1 LAEVTQKNIEMVG
14 MPKWTEEEHNLAKAL
29 QRNLK
34 GKQEGLHQE
43 ISALRESQQSASSND
58 AGEVTWIVPTGRVTF
73 PANIPNIP
81 NHHWAAGVAP
91 ATSIAHKG
99 AVAGAKVLAASVV
112 DFLMDPKLV
121 EEAKTTFKKETA
133 GFEYKS
139 FLPQD
144 QKPPVHLNKELME
157 RYRPLLAKY
166 YLKEKPKFE

>member
-1 LAEVTQKNIEMVG
+1 VELVG

-34 GKQEGLHQE
+34 SKEEGLHRE
-43 ISALRESQQSASSND
+43 ISALRESRQGASSND

-73 PANIPNIP
+73 PSNIPNIP

-112 DFLMDPKLV
+112 DFLTDPKLV

-133 GFEYKS
+133 GFQYKS
-139 FLPQD
+139 FLPAD
-144 QKPPVHLNKELME
+144 QSRRLISIRN
-157 RYRPLLAKY
+157 
-166 YLKEKPKFE
+166 